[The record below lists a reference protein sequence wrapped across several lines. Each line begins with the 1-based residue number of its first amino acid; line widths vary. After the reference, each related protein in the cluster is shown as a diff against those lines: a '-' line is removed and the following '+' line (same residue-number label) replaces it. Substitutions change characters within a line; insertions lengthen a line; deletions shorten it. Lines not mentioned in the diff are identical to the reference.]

1 MCGGGMMEV
10 LFMHKNKNI
19 PNVFI
24 NIFTIN
30 TTLSHVTALFTN
42 PSQNKKLSF
51 FYVLRALYIDHSF
64 PLPYNKSFKT
74 KTKQI
79 CLFLESAYI

>member
-10 LFMHKNKNI
+10 LCMHKNKNI

-42 PSQNKKLSF
+42 PSQNKKLSIL
-51 FYVLRALYIDHSF
+51 YNVLRALYIDHSF
-64 PLPYNKSFKT
+64 PLRYNKSFV
-74 KTKQI
+74 I
-79 CLFLESAYI
+79 

>member
-1 MCGGGMMEV
+1 MMEV

-30 TTLSHVTALFTN
+30 TTLSHE
-42 PSQNKKLSF
+42 Q
-51 FYVLRALYIDHSF
+51 H
-64 PLPYNKSFKT
+64 
-74 KTKQI
+74 
-79 CLFLESAYI
+79 FLQVYLLINFNIN